1 VARQLPINPPA
12 VSEAVRT
19 TMRANRASGTLPER
33 RFHAALAGAGIHGY
47 RLNLKGVPGRP
58 DVAFPARKV
67 AVFIHGC
74 FWHHCPRC
82 QPRLPQRH
90 RAFWK
95 RKFELNRERDSRK
108 RGMLEGAGW
117 TVLEFWECHVR
128 KELGRCVSETK
139 AALVARHRKRVTLVS
154 GFMVADRRRGPRR

>member
-1 VARQLPINPPA
+1 
-12 VSEAVRT
+12 
-19 TMRANRASGTLPER
+19 MKANRASGTLPER

-82 QPRLPQRH
+82 QPSLPRRH
-90 RAFWK
+90 RAFWQ

-108 RGMLEGAGW
+108 RVLLHDAGW
-117 TVLEFWECHVR
+117 TVLEFWECQVR
-128 KELGRCVSETK
+128 GALERCIRDTRS
-139 AALVARHRKRVTLVS
+139 ALVAHRHRKKAIPAS
-154 GFMVADRRRGPRR
+154 GFMVADKRRRGPQR